1 MTHKNIYSEDTLI
14 QLYRLNGYD
23 TERIIVSEGKIC
35 FDPIKSEFYVYIPS
49 LEASLHYPTHLD
61 NRLASKLSEEDYD
74 FKLSDMVLSVT
85 SEKHFPSSFLMQSGY
100 RKLVEKHIDICAD
113 TAVMISEHHNTPLF
127 FGKQK
132 ILDRLAEDFDSYA
145 KVVSLNDFDDRRI
158 EYVQS

>member
-23 TERIIVSEGKIC
+23 IERIIVSEGKIC
-35 FDPIKSEFYVYIPS
+35 FDPIKNKFYVYIPS
-49 LEASLHYPTHLD
+49 IEASLHYPAHLD
-61 NRLASKLSEEDYD
+61 DQLAAKLSQADYT
-74 FKLSDMVLSVT
+74 FKLNDMVLSVT
-85 SEKHFPSSFLMQSGY
+85 SEKYFPSSFLMKHDY
-100 RKLVEKHIDICAD
+100 RKLVEEHIDICAD